1 MAVVATKVEMEHKK
15 KSPQVLIPPI
25 YGESDS
31 DSDHDVLSPELRS
44 NFETLRALSVLSQ
57 QKRAEELN
65 LLESKKEQENEKTKS
80 ANYKSKNPQEN
91 NFSTLEKLQ
100 KNKRKRPPNSMENGS
115 EEDDSDTAQHST
127 NRVRG
132 KQLLLDDGSG
142 DKNGNNGN
150 NSDLTF
156 SNPPKEKE
164 DRDDN
169 LNVSSVK
176 LEECKN
182 TRDKI
187 MKDRVKLATRTF
199 STIQNEISFLLNGIH
214 ELENLLVAGSSSGL
228 AEAGRGSGSENC
240 SSSSNGLEH
249 VDVMQAQNTE
259 NYLNHISTNEN
270 IVHSDVLSTSD
281 SLSSLHNKCTSSKT
295 VLDHVEA
302 QTSS

>member
-1 MAVVATKVEMEHKK
+1 VAVVATEVEMENKK
-15 KSPQVLIPPI
+15 KPPQVLIPPI

-65 LLESKKEQENEKTKS
+65 LLEKEKEQENEKTKR
-80 ANYKSKNPQEN
+80 ANYKSKNSQEN
-91 NFSTLEKLQ
+91 NFSTLEELQ
-100 KNKRKRPPNSMENGS
+100 KNKRKRPPNSMENEG

-127 NRVRG
+127 NRVKG
-132 KQLLLDDGSG
+132 KQLLLDHGSG

-150 NSDLTF
+150 NSDLTS
-156 SNPPKEKE
+156 SNPPKDKE

-228 AEAGRGSGSENC
+228 AGGGSGSENC

-249 VDVMQAQNTE
+249 VDGMQAQNTE
-259 NYLNHISTNEN
+259 NYLNHLNTNEN
-270 IVHSDVLSTSD
+270 IVHSDDLSTSG

-295 VLDHVEA
+295 VLDHIEA

>member
-15 KSPQVLIPPI
+15 TSPQVLIPPI

-44 NFETLRALSVLSQ
+44 NFETLRALRVLSQ
-57 QKRAEELN
+57 QKKAEELN
-65 LLESKKEQENEKTKS
+65 LLESEKEQENEKTKS
-80 ANYKSKNPQEN
+80 ANYKSKNPQDN
-91 NFSTLEKLQ
+91 NFSTLEELQ
-100 KNKRKRPPNSMENGS
+100 KKKRKRPPNSTENEG
-115 EEDDSDTAQHST
+115 EEDDNDTAQHST
-127 NRVRG
+127 NRVKG
-132 KQLLLDDGSG
+132 KQLLLDGGSG

-150 NSDLTF
+150 SSDLTS
-156 SNPPKEKE
+156 SNPPKDKE

-187 MKDRVKLATRTF
+187 LKDRVKLATRTF

-228 AEAGRGSGSENC
+228 VGGGSGSEFG

-249 VDVMQAQNTE
+249 IDGMQAQNTE
-259 NYLNHISTNEN
+259 NYLDHLSTNEN
-270 IVHSDVLSTSD
+270 IVHSDDLTTSD

-295 VLDHVEA
+295 VLDHIEA